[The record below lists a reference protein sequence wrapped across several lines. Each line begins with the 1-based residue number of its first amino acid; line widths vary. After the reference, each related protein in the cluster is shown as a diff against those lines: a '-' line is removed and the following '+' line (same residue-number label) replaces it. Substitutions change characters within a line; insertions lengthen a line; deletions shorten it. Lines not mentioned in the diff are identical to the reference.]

1 MLHHVAM
8 LSKPFRRGGYNG
20 VHNFMRAAHLRKLSG
35 LPEAPAVKS
44 MESASGSAP
53 DVIVVGAGVIGCST
67 AYHLSLRGA
76 RVLVLDTR
84 GVAAAQSSKSWGF
97 CRQQG
102 RDTRELELMAES
114 MRRWVQLEDE
124 LGFSVGWQSCGNL
137 ALCDHPKRWEQFQ
150 KWMPRAQASG
160 IGTELIDGSDLTKL
174 LPKLEGDWLGGV
186 WTETDGSA
194 DPESA
199 TRAFARAAEMRG
211 AQFRLFVPS
220 VDALEVQGS
229 RVMGVRLSTGEVI
242 NAGCTVV
249 AAGAWSSDLLRP
261 VLRLPQLRVR
271 ATAARTERLADL
283 SSDYA
288 TFPNIGVWAP
298 RCSFRL
304 RLDGTMTIA
313 DGGYAEEAE
322 FEANAIRYGYQYL
335 PGYVHNPVKVNP
347 VHDITHTR
355 DPNPNPRR
363 IDQAAATFHRM
374 FPSLPELRIKEVWA
388 GHIDMTP
395 DMVPVIDVGG
405 DLPEGLVVSTGYSG
419 HGLGIA
425 PGAGRLAADMVQ
437 TATRP
442 QEAEVFRAG
451 RFNEKFF
458 FKPESVF

>member
-1 MLHHVAM
+1 
-8 LSKPFRRGGYNG
+8 
-20 VHNFMRAAHLRKLSG
+20 
-35 LPEAPAVKS
+35 
-44 MESASGSAP
+44 
-53 DVIVVGAGVIGCST
+53 
-67 AYHLSLRGA
+67 
-76 RVLVLDTR
+76 
-84 GVAAAQSSKSWGF
+84 
-97 CRQQG
+97 
-102 RDTRELELMAES
+102 
-114 MRRWVQLEDE
+114 
-124 LGFSVGWQSCGNL
+124 
-137 ALCDHPKRWEQFQ
+137 LCDHPKRWEQFK
-150 KWMPRAQASG
+150 KWLPLAQESG
-160 IGTELIDGSDLTKL
+160 IGTELVNGSDLSKL

-186 WTETDGSA
+186 WTESDGSA

-199 TRAFARAAEMRG
+199 TRAFARAAELRG
-211 AQFRLFVPS
+211 AQFRLFAPS
-220 VDALEVQGS
+220 VDSLVVQGS

-271 ATAARTERLADL
+271 ATAARTERLTDL

-288 TFPNIGVWAP
+288 GFPNIGVWAP

-304 RLDGTMTIA
+304 RIDGTMTIA

-322 FEANAIRYGYQYL
+322 FEANAVRYGYQYL
-335 PGYVHNPVKVNP
+335 PGYVQSPVKVNP

-363 IDQAAATFHRM
+363 IDQAAATFHKM

-388 GHIDMTP
+388 GHIDLTP

-405 DLPEGLVVSTGYSG
+405 ELPEGLVVSTGYSG

-425 PGAGRLAADMVQ
+425 PGAGRLTADM
-437 TATRP
+437 AHSGERP
-442 QEAEVFRAG
+442 HEAEVFRAC
-451 RFNEKFF
+451 RFNEKVF

>member
-1 MLHHVAM
+1 MNHVGAQM
-8 LSKPFRRGGYNG
+8 SLPLRRSGKPW
-20 VHNFMRAAHLRKLSG
+20 VHNFMRAVNLRKLSG
-35 LPEAPAVKS
+35 LPVAPAVKNL
-44 MESASGSAP
+44 ESSPSSPP
-53 DVIVVGAGVIGCST
+53 DVLVVGAGVIGCST
-67 AYHLSLRGA
+67 AYHLSLRGF
-76 RVLVLDTR
+76 RVMVLDTR

-102 RDTRELELMAES
+102 RDSRELELMAES
-114 MRRWVQLEDE
+114 MRRWTQLEDE

-160 IGTELIDGSDLTKL
+160 IGTELVTGKDLTEL
-174 LPKLEGDWLGGV
+174 LPRLEGDWLGGV
-186 WTETDGSA
+186 WTASDGSA

-199 TRAFARAAEMRG
+199 TRAFARAAEVRG
-211 AQFRLFVPS
+211 TQFRLFAPS
-220 VDALEVQGS
+220 VDSLVVQGP

-249 AAGAWSSDLLRP
+249 AAGAWSSELLRP
-261 VLRLPQLRVR
+261 VLRVPQLRVR
-271 ATAARTERLADL
+271 ATAARTEHLATL
-283 SSDYA
+283 SPDYA
-288 TFPNIGVWAP
+288 MFPNIGVWAP

-322 FEANAIRYGYQYL
+322 FEANAVRYGYQYL
-335 PGYVHNPVKVNP
+335 PGYVQSPVKVNP

-388 GHIDMTP
+388 GHIDLTP

-405 DLPEGLVVSTGYSG
+405 ELPEGLVVSTGYSG

-425 PGAGRLAADMVQ
+425 PGAGRLTADMVQ
-437 TATRP
+437 TAKRP
-442 QEAEVFRAG
+442 PEAEVFRAS
-451 RFNEKFF
+451 RFDEKTF